1 MNKKTSIRNVFKY
14 AGAFIAFM
22 IGSGFATGQEIMQ
35 FFTSYGLYSIGGVI
49 ISMVLFSS
57 LGAILLKFGYEQKN
71 NPNVNAFH
79 YYCGKILGSFLE
91 WFVPIFLAMVV
102 VVMISGSGATMN
114 QYFGTPQIVGT
125 LFMSIVVLIS
135 NYFGLQR
142 IVDII
147 GYLGPITII
156 FTLFISVVALIN
168 NPSGLENIAE
178 NMSHIEKFQ
187 MATSSQNTWWLAG
200 ILYVAYN
207 VTGSIPFLT
216 EMGRVAHTKK
226 EAVLGGI
233 FGGIALMLAGLLLNL
248 ALLSY
253 IDDVATLAIPNLF
266 LSDLIS
272 PIASFIFS
280 LILICEI
287 FSTASPMMWITA
299 QKFGGKEGTKRY
311 KIVLV
316 LLTIIAFAGGQLPFG
331 QLVGIVYPYTG
342 YLGIIVLA
350 MVIIK
355 TIKDSRHQ
363 KALQNSVEND

>member
-1 MNKKTSIRNVFKY
+1 MEGKTSVRNVIKY
-14 AGAFIAFM
+14 AGAFVAFM

-35 FFTSYGLYSIGGVI
+35 FFTSYGIYSIGGVI

-57 LGAILLKFGYEQKN
+57 LGSILMKFGYDERN
-71 NPNVNAFH
+71 NPDTNAFQ
-79 YYCGKILGSFLE
+79 YYCGAIFGKFLE
-91 WFVPIFLAMVV
+91 WFIPIFLFMVV

-114 QYFGTPQIVGT
+114 QYFGTPQIIGT
-125 LFMSIVVLIS
+125 LIMAIIVLIT
-135 NYFGLQR
+135 NYFGLER

-147 GYLGPITII
+147 GHLGPITII
-156 FTLFISVVALIN
+156 FTLLISIVALMK
-168 NPSGLENIAE
+168 NPAGLSNVPQAMANIQE
-178 NMSHIEKFQ
+178 LP

-216 EMGRVAHTKK
+216 EMGKTANTRK

-233 FGGIALMLAGLLLNL
+233 IGGATLMIAGLLLNL

-253 IDDVATLAIPNLF
+253 IGEVADLEIPNLF

-272 PIASFIFS
+272 PAASLVFS
-280 LILICEI
+280 IILICEI
-287 FSTASPMMWITA
+287 FSTASPMMWIA
-299 QKFGGKEGTKRY
+299 VQKFGGKEGTQRN
-311 KIVLV
+311 KIALV
-316 LLTIIAFAGGQLPFG
+316 ILTVIAFIGGQLPFG

-342 YLGIIVLA
+342 YLGIVVLI

-355 TIKDSRHQ
+355 TISERPIK
-363 KALQNSVEND
+363 N